1 MIKNVGMMQN
11 KKWWMMKNV
20 GMFYDDG
27 IKCTDADDAAKNAP
41 VSHTRGFAPSG
52 MQCNANMHSKAFLA
66 TACATCIAYA
76 HKFLP
81 LVTEEKYSNRKK

>member
-1 MIKNVGMMQN
+1 
-11 KKWWMMKNV
+11 MKNV

-66 TACATCIAYA
+66 TAYAQPALHIYA